1 MQSVDMLFSYVIGG
15 FGAWAAALMMLVAFQ
30 GDQLHRGALSRCALG
45 FALLGAGLVLS
56 GLADRSLRW
65 PMLTLALA
73 ALVGTVVIYRAL
85 RQLVG
90 AHETPLAWQVT
101 EIVVLCGFL
110 VAAWF
115 AGPRH
120 FAVLF
125 HLMCTVVS
133 LGITWT
139 MRRALVAP
147 RNAAEAAVAVTL
159 LIYACSWML
168 SLEAVL
174 RHHGPEHRHLLYV
187 DPPLMAAYAVL
198 YALLP
203 LLVGVLVLNLG
214 NARLHYRLREHANTD
229 ELTGLL
235 TRRGLLERSRAWHA
249 DVLARGRLPA
259 VLLLDVDHFK
269 PINDTHGHERGDEV
283 LRAVSGRLLGTLR
296 AGTPLARWGGEEF
309 LVLLDAVSLYEAG
322 AAAER
327 MRAAVGE
334 TPFAFGEARLSITAS
349 IGVAAWPEG
358 GDFAQAVAQADAALY
373 TAKREGRDQAR
384 VSGAAWQPLSP
395 R

>member
-1 MQSVDMLFSYVIGG
+1 MYPVDLLFSYVIGG

-45 FALLGAGLVLS
+45 FALLGAGMVLS
-56 GLADRSLRW
+56 GLTDRTARW
-65 PMLTLALA
+65 PSLVLALA
-73 ALVGTVVIYRAL
+73 ALVGTMVIYRAL
-85 RQLVG
+85 RRLVG
-90 AHETPLAWQVT
+90 ARGTPVAWQLA
-101 EIVVLCGFL
+101 EILVLCALLIG
-110 VAAWF
+110 AWF
-115 AGPRH
+115 AGPRD
-120 FAVLF
+120 FAVVF
-125 HLMCTVVS
+125 HLLCLTVS
-133 LGITWT
+133 MGITWT

-159 LIYACSWML
+159 LIYASSWVL
-168 SLEAVL
+168 SLAAVL
-174 RHHGPEHRHLLYV
+174 RHVGPEHRHLLYV
-187 DPPLMAAYAVL
+187 SATLMPAYAVL

-203 LLVGVLVLNLG
+203 LLVGVLVLNLA

-235 TRRGLLERSRAWHA
+235 TRRGLLERATAWQA
-249 DVLARGRLPA
+249 DVLGRGLEPA

-283 LRAVSGRLLGTLR
+283 LRAVSGRLQRTLR

-309 LVLLDAVSLYEAG
+309 LVLLEAATLDEAG
-322 AAAER
+322 AAADR
-327 MRAAVGE
+327 MRTAVSGA
-334 TPFAFGEARLSITAS
+334 PFAFPDAQLEVTAS
-349 IGVAAWPEG
+349 IGVAAWPRG
-358 GDFAQAVAQADAALY
+358 GDFAQAVARADAALY

-384 VSGAAWQPLSP
+384 VSGAWQAVPS